1 MTYQVLGVIF
11 LNIISGAGEV
21 KSDALEFSEKFK
33 NLPQNAMLRIK
44 KLIHHSYDNN
54 FDEQMKLEANLMA
67 DSQGDKES
75 MEGIDA
81 FLEKRDPNFS
91 KFRS

>member
-1 MTYQVLGVIF
+1 MFFVYIYNQ
-11 LNIISGAGEV
+11 
-21 KSDALEFSEKFK
+21 
-33 NLPQNAMLRIK
+33 
-44 KLIHHSYDNN
+44 LIHHSYDNN

>member
-1 MTYQVLGVIF
+1 MCIRDR
-11 LNIISGAGEV
+11 V
-21 KSDALEFSEKFK
+21 KSDALKFSEKFK
-33 NLPQNAMLRIK
+33 NLPQNAMFRIK
-44 KLIHHSYDNN
+44 TLIHHSYDNN